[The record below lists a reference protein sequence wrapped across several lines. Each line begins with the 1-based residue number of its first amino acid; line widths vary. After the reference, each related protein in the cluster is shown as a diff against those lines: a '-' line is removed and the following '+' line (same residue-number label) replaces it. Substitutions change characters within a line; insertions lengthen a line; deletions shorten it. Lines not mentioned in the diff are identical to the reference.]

1 MYIETERLIIR
12 TYEEKDKEDLAE
24 YMLQRV
30 HAKFEDYPDFTVEK
44 AQEEIDYR
52 SKSDEF
58 YAIELKCEQKVIG
71 NIYLGKR
78 QFQSLEIGYVLNEN
92 YMNEGYGSEAA
103 KMAIQWAFYKGIH
116 RIYAECSPNNTAS
129 WKTMEKIGMKREGLL
144 RQNVSF
150 HHDENGNPIYWD
162 TCVYGILPTDI

>member
-30 HAKFEDYPDFTVEK
+30 HAEFEDYPDFTVEK

-52 SKSDEF
+52 CKSDEF

-92 YMNEGYGSEAA
+92 YMHEGYGSEAA
-103 KMAIQWAFYKGIH
+103 KIAIQWAFSKGIH

-129 WKTMEKIGMKREGLL
+129 WKTMERIGMKREGLL

-150 HHDENGNPIYWD
+150 HHDEDGNPVYWD
-162 TCVYGILPTDI
+162 TFVYGILPTDV

>member
-1 MYIETERLIIR
+1 MYIEGTRIILR
-12 TYEEKDKEDLAE
+12 SYEQKDKEDLAE

-30 HAKFEDYPDFTVEK
+30 HAEFEDYPDFSKEK
-44 AQEEIDYR
+44 SQEEIDYR
-52 SKSDEF
+52 CKSDEF
-58 YAIELKCEQKVIG
+58 YAIELKSEKKVIG

-103 KMAIQWAFYKGIH
+103 KMAIQWAFSNGIH
-116 RIYAECSPNNTAS
+116 RIYAECSPNNIPS

-150 HHDENGNPIYWD
+150 HNDENGNPIYWD
-162 TCVYGILPTDI
+162 TCVYGILATDV